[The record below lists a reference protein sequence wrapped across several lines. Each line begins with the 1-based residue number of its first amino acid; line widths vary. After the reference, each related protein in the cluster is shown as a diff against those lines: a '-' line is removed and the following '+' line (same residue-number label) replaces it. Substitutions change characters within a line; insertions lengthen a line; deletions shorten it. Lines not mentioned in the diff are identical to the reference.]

1 MEYGD
6 QLFFF
11 NEYSLK
17 PRAESAYRQNARTLE
32 QAYTVR
38 GSGVSSEVRGDSAPS
53 IPITTNY
60 IDCLLNSGS
69 RLYFL
74 NSKQIIKITCSKIK
88 GYELTCTN

>member
-38 GSGVSSEVRGDSAPS
+38 GSGVSSEVGV
-53 IPITTNY
+53 TQH
-60 IDCLLNSGS
+60 LQ
-69 RLYFL
+69 FL
-74 NSKQIIKITCSKIK
+74 
-88 GYELTCTN
+88 